1 MNGRRTVLGSIDM
14 HAAVAEIDRIPAQ
27 CHEFDGTQAMA
38 IGNEHHSRIAV
49 AIAIIASDRDQP
61 LDLGLGKVFA

>member
-27 CHEFDGTQAMA
+27 GHDLGGAQTMPISDQDHGAVAMA
-38 IGNEHHSRIAV
+38 V
-49 AIAIIASDRDQP
+49 AIIASDRDQP